1 MQTRHLFLPPLL
13 WTLAALHATAAGP
26 NTLTPAEKSAGWIL
40 LIEGKSLAG
49 WKASEKPGTFSVRD
63 GELVVKGPRSHLYYM
78 GAAQPPGGFGNFE
91 FTAEIK
97 TWPKANSGVYF
108 HTAWQEEGWPAQ
120 GHEVQVNNSHQDPQ
134 RTAGLYN
141 IRKNLE
147 AVAQDGAWFT
157 LRIKV
162 EGKRVITSVDGK
174 VVIDYTE
181 PDDWTPPDEMKGRRI
196 ARGTFALQ
204 GHDPISEVH
213 YRNIKLRP
221 LPTGES
227 P

>member
-1 MQTRHLFLPPLL
+1 MNARYPLIPLL
-13 WTLAALHATAAGP
+13 LFTLAALRLPAAEP
-26 NTLTPAEKSAGWIL
+26 
-40 LIEGKSLAG
+40 
-49 WKASEKPGTFSVRD
+49 
-63 GELVVKGPRSHLYYM
+63 
-78 GAAQPPGGFGNFE
+78 
-91 FTAEIK
+91 
-97 TWPKANSGVYF
+97 
-108 HTAWQEEGWPAQ
+108 
-120 GHEVQVNNSHQDPQ
+120 
-134 RTAGLYN
+134 N

-147 AVAQDGAWFT
+147 TVAQDGAWFT

-181 PDDWTPPDEMKGRRI
+181 PDGWTPPDEMKGRRI
-196 ARGTFALQ
+196 ARGTLDLQ
-204 GHDPISEVH
+204 GHDPISEMH